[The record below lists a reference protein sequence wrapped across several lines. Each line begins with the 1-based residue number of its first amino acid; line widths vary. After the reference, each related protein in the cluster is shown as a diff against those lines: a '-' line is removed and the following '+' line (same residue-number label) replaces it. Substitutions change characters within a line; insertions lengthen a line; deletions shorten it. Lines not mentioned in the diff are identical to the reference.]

1 MIDCVFG
8 LVGVEEASV
17 AFGVVCSWSGETL
30 AGEISFSASEIVSVA
45 FIPNVGC
52 NGTEFGISEEY
63 AVLEMLDEE
72 IGAAGV
78 FRPELLLT
86 GNSLPKM
93 D

>member
-17 AFGVVCSWSGETL
+17 VFSDACSWSDGTF
-30 AGEISFSASEIVSVA
+30 AGEISFSAGEIVSVA
-45 FIPNVGC
+45 FIPNIGG
-52 NGTEFGISEEY
+52 NETEFGISEEY

-86 GNSLPKM
+86 AGSRPKT